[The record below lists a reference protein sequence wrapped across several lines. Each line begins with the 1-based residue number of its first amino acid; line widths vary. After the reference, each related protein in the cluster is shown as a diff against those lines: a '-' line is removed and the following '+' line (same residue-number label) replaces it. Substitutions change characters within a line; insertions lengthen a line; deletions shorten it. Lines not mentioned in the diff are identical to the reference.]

1 MIEVVV
7 AFRDA
12 VMATLMAWSGV
23 EGGEAV
29 LTDGGSS
36 KGPAAKPAPVEK
48 VVDHKKPAAYLIE
61 PECPKAKATQATH
74 I

>member
-12 VMATLMAWSGV
+12 VMATLMAWGGV
-23 EGGEAV
+23 DGEAV
-29 LTDGGSS
+29 QMDGG
-36 KGPAAKPAPVEK
+36 AAKPAPVEK
-48 VVDHKKPAAYLIE
+48 VVDHKKSPAAFVVE
-61 PECPKAKATQATH
+61 PECPKQAARH